1 MPSPQPPCD
10 AGLRNASSLAARN
23 GTFLAGQKAKAVH
36 SPFTINAPEALRMFH
51 HHTDSNRETHS
62 MSEREFT
69 AFVNDMVA
77 SLDQPAS
84 EAQKAKHSKEPNTA
98 RHKR

>member
-1 MPSPQPPCD
+1 
-10 AGLRNASSLAARN
+10 
-23 GTFLAGQKAKAVH
+23 
-36 SPFTINAPEALRMFH
+36 MFH